1 MNSNNNPINAPE
13 DVLEIA
19 RTLAQLP
26 EQQRQHVA
34 KIVQLA
40 ASIEDQPP
48 ILERL
53 MAIRPSGRRYG
64 DYEKALRQAQRRW
77 RVGKE

>member
-1 MNSNNNPINAPE
+1 MNSNNKPINPPE

-26 EQQRQHVA
+26 KQQRQHVA

-40 ASIEDQPP
+40 ASLEEGPP

-53 MAIRPSGRRYG
+53 MATRPSGRRYG
-64 DYEKALRQAQRRW
+64 DYEKALRHAQRRW
-77 RVGKE
+77 RAGQK